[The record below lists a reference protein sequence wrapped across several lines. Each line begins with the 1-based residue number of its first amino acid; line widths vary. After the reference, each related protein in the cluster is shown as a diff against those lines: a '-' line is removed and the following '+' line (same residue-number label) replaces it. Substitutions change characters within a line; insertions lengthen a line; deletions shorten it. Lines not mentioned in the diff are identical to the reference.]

1 LGQPGV
7 KINAPEDIGLR
18 VIDEGVS
25 GARIPHILK
34 FNENPHIVSSS

>member
-34 FNENPHIVSSS
+34 FNENPHIGSSS